1 MQWIDFQQTLN
12 QRLHEEQLDEEQAKA
27 RNFSPNG
34 HSLVRGAVGSGKSLV
49 LRDRVSKILEEGLN
63 SVLVLSYNRFMRF
76 WLESS
81 LQKQGCNVECGTFHQ
96 WSYRHFEYKYREDQE
111 EDSRKKLVKTAQESG
126 LKYDAILVDE
136 AQDFYDEWFQTIL
149 AVLKPETNSLFFVYD
164 NTQSVYGQSHR
175 RNSGWTWK
183 QLGIDVVGR
192 SQIFDVNYRN
202 APEIL
207 ELSWHFIQPALENVG
222 LKSDKRENSPPI
234 DRVIEPKKKG
244 DRSSGLSPSLIQ
256 MNFSDMPEE
265 IAKQV
270 KQALEGC
277 PESSIGILTYPSSR
291 ELRVSISQE
300 LAKLEVNHHAPKS
313 SQERSG
319 NVVNRPYVIVDSW
332 NAVKGV
338 EFDAVILA
346 GVDLVLGQ
354 HKNPDRAFEE
364 MAGLYTAITRS
375 KDHLI
380 MLYQDKNP
388 VIEQLENALT
398 AEDQLMVV

>member
-12 QRLHEEQLDEEQAKA
+12 QRLQEEQLDEEQTQA

-49 LRDRVSKILEEGLN
+49 LRDRVSKVLEQDLN

-81 LQKQGCNVECGTFHQ
+81 LKKQGCHVECGTFHG
-96 WSYRHFEYKYREDQE
+96 WSARHFDYKYRDDKEKE
-111 EDSRKKLVKTAQESG
+111 SRKQLIKKAQDSN
-126 LKYDAILVDE
+126 LSYDAILIDE
-136 AQDFYDEWFQTIL
+136 AQDFYDEWFQTL
-149 AVLKPETNSLFFVYD
+149 LGVLNPDTNSLFFVYD

-202 APEIL
+202 SPEIL

-277 PESSIGILTYPSSR
+277 PESSIGILTHRNSR
-291 ELRVSISQE
+291 ELRVKISEE
-300 LAKLEVNHHAPKS
+300 LAKLEVNHNAPKS

>member
-12 QRLHEEQLDEEQAKA
+12 QRLHEEQLDEQQAKA
-27 RNFSPNG
+27 RNFSSNG

-49 LRDRVSKILEEGLN
+49 LRDRVSKILEEDFN

-81 LQKQGCNVECGTFHQ
+81 LKHRGSQVECGTFHQ
-96 WSYRHFEYKYREDQE
+96 WSYRKFDYKYGEDKSE
-111 EDSRKKLVKTAQESG
+111 ESRKKLSEKAKQSS

-136 AQDFYDEWFQTIL
+136 AQDFYDEWFQTL
-149 AVLKPETNSLFFVYD
+149 LGVLKPDTNSLFFVYD

-202 APEIL
+202 SPEIL

-222 LKSDKRENSPPI
+222 LRSDKRENSPPL

-244 DRSSGLSPSLIQ
+244 DRSSGISPSLIQ
-256 MNFSDMPEE
+256 MNFSAMPEE

-270 KQALEGC
+270 KQALDSC
-277 PESSIGILTYPSSR
+277 PESSIGILTHGTSR
-291 ELRVSISQE
+291 ELRVKISEE
-300 LAKLEVNHHAPKS
+300 LAKLEVNHNAPKS

-346 GVDLVLGQ
+346 GVDLVSGQ
-354 HKNPDRAFEE
+354 HENPDRAFEE

-380 MLYQDKNP
+380 MLYQDKKP

-398 AEDQLMVV
+398 AEDQLLVV